1 MENDQKDNGISVATE
16 PVNDSQQDAEIPDK
30 DEHKTESHENPTQA
44 LDSQEAIP
52 LKMDDSIAPIEIISN
67 VLIQSETVPEQIMQT
82 DEPIQVNDEME
93 ASSTN
98 EEHATSEEPSSI
110 PPTSEQAPQITED
123 TSEQVI
129 VEPVPEIPQI
139 TTQALDD
146 SYTQNI
152 LKSLNTGGLGLLSA
166 YDSGDDSDASDSASV
181 IEVPSNEYRN
191 QVIEIDSDDDSSSSS
206 SEEENCDLQKK
217 RNELEKMIQVDDSDE
232 EEEGFKRQP
241 PKVQGELLLEDL
253 PPIED
258 LHITVPEQECEEL
271 GTVHSVV
278 EQLLLVKTIPGTPLL
293 DIGTVL
299 FMEKGQKVLGEI
311 FDVLG
316 QVADPLYCVRFNNN
330 QHIKEKQINIG
341 DKVYC
346 APRTEHT
353 QLIILS
359 NLTKM
364 KGSDASWE
372 NDVEPPAKYVEYSD
386 DEEEQAARRARRTKA
401 RNEYRPDDGEVVD
414 LTNTKR
420 PKQQNSNRG
429 PPQNRQ
435 PRQQQAPQQQY
446 YQQMHQ
452 QQPFNYQSEGNTW
465 HSNFQPQ
472 YVMNPYAMQQPGA
485 GNFQQG
491 YPNQNN
497 GGYQQRNFNNRNNRN
512 YQQRGNNYP
521 QPQGPFQQQGNY
533 HQQPQGS
540 QQYYQG
546 QAPFYQQGG
555 GGYQ

>member
-1 MENDQKDNGISVATE
+1 MDTQTSDSTSLEN
-16 PVNDSQQDAEIPDK
+16 K
-30 DEHKTESHENPTQA
+30 DENVADTDKQIDQSTEVIKDLPETANQAEKCELESLTPVEATNCQNIEENTNQNSKIPSQA
-44 LDSQEAIP
+44 EEKSEIAD
-52 LKMDDSIAPIEIISN
+52 LKASETTPAIEIISN
-67 VLIQSETVPEQIMQT
+67 VLIQSEAVPEQSMDT
-82 DEPIQVNDEME
+82 DSIKTPQIVEKNQSE
-93 ASSTN
+93 ASN
-98 EEHATSEEPSSI
+98 FM
-110 PPTSEQAPQITED
+110 
-123 TSEQVI
+123 
-129 VEPVPEIPQI
+129 EPVPEIPQI
-139 TTQALDD
+139 TQTQSMEDD

-166 YDSGDDSDASDSASV
+166 YDSGDDSDASDTESV
-181 IEVPSNEYRN
+181 IEVPTSNYRN
-191 QVIEIDSDDDSSSSS
+191 QVIEINSDDSSSSS
-206 SEEENCDLQKK
+206 SSSDEEECDLQKK

-241 PKVQGELLLEDL
+241 PKVQGELIF

-271 GTVHSVV
+271 GTVNSIID
-278 EQLLLVKTIPGTPLL
+278 QLLLVKTIPGTPLL

-299 FMEKGQKVLGEI
+299 FLEKGQKVLGEI

-316 QVADPLYCVRFNNN
+316 QVADPLYCIRFNNN
-330 QHIKEKQINIG
+330 QHIKEKAINIG

-414 LTNTKR
+414 LTKR
-420 PKQQNSNRG
+420 PRQQN
-429 PPQNRQ
+429 PNRQ
-435 PRQQQAPQQQY
+435 PRSQGSQQY

-472 YVMNPYAMQQPGA
+472 YMMNPYAMPP
-485 GNFQQG
+485 GNFSHMPGGFQ
-491 YPNQNN
+491 NQNN
-497 GGYQQRNFNNRNNRN
+497 YNQGFSGNANPRNFNRNRN
-512 YQQRGNNYP
+512 YQPRGNYP
-521 QPQGPFQQQGNY
+521 QNQGNYPQNQGNYSQQQGN
-533 HQQPQGS
+533 PQF
-540 QQYYQG
+540 YQG
-546 QAPFYQQGG
+546 QPPFYQQGG
-555 GGYQ
+555 NGGYQ